1 VTATSVLPVR
11 VWKEFRALSPAW
23 LAALAS
29 IALAALLDDRVR
41 ALGLAAYVLGT
52 VALGALSMGHEY
64 NGRTLNLMLSQPTRR
79 QRLMLEKS
87 GVLAVMLLVL
97 CAVAWF
103 GLFDPTV
110 QWGGSISSARNRWV
124 LVFALPL
131 LCGLFVAPWLTMLC
145 RNAMA
150 GVVFAVAV
158 PATIWVAS
166 DLASALTYGGELST
180 TVEAR
185 DFAFEMFWRGT
196 VILCAI
202 AAAAGW
208 WMFLRLE
215 AIESRGLEVH
225 LPVWLVRRAQGVAA
239 IERFASRRPIWLLV
253 RKELRLQQLTFAVSG
268 LYIVGWFGISL
279 FRESFPQ
286 HQITLL
292 LGATACHGCAIVL
305 LAGALPSAEE
315 RQLGTLEWQVL
326 LPMAAWKQWAVK
338 VAVALSVAMVLALGL
353 PTLISLLSSSPDLR
367 RELRAYHSPVLALA
381 VVMATTGSLYVS
393 SLSANGLRALLVSL
407 PAVLGVMGFA
417 TQWVVGRV
425 YGQFGVSRGLDFVF
439 TPGRYPSLFGAREMV
454 LSALLVVLLI
464 VFYAGVLALLLR
476 FAMVNHRSTERGA
489 KRVWTQLSWMAG
501 SLMVGAL
508 LWTGVFASYSE
519 GVRQLRVAAYRQ
531 WVASRFS
538 AEFVIEGWG
547 DTSKQEAVVIV
558 FSERLD
564 TRRPLSFHVLTADS
578 KGRFSTGYYLPPDL
592 QYSAAAVAKPGL
604 SATTL
609 ERDLRSKPEL
619 RDRIRASAATLTLRP
634 GESTTVT
641 LTLTQVP

>member
-1 VTATSVLPVR
+1 VTATSVFPVR

-41 ALGLAAYVLGT
+41 ALGLAAYVLGA
-52 VALGALSMGHEY
+52 VAMGALSMGHEY

-79 QRLMLEKS
+79 QRLMLEKL
-87 GVLAVMLLVL
+87 GVLAAMLSVL
-97 CAVAWF
+97 CAVAWL
-103 GLFDPTV
+103 GLFDPSV
-110 QWGGSISSARNRWV
+110 QWGGSVSSGRNRWI
-124 LVFALPL
+124 LLFALPL
-131 LCGLFVAPWLTMLC
+131 LCGLFVAPWLTMVC

-158 PATIWVAS
+158 PAMIWVAS
-166 DLASALTYGGELST
+166 DLASALTFGGELST

-196 VILCAI
+196 VIVCAT

-208 WMFLRLE
+208 WMFMRLE

-225 LPVWLVRRAQGVAA
+225 LPIWLLRRAQGVAT

-286 HQITLL
+286 HQMTLL
-292 LGATACHGCAIVL
+292 LAATAFHGCAIVV

-338 VAVALSVAMVLALGL
+338 VAVALGVAIVLALGL
-353 PTLISLLSSSPDLR
+353 PTVISLLSSSTDLR
-367 RELRAYHSPVLALA
+367 RELRAYHSPMVALA

-407 PAVLGVMGFA
+407 PAVPGVMAFA
-417 TQWVVGRV
+417 THWAVGRV
-425 YGQFGVSRGLDFVF
+425 YGRSGIASTLVFRPARLQSQFGGQLE
-439 TPGRYPSLFGAREMV
+439 LW
-454 LSALLVVLLI
+454 ALLNALPIAMYL
-464 VFYAGVLALLLR
+464 GLLALLTR
-476 FAMVNHRSTERGA
+476 FAMTNHRSAERAVGRA
-489 KRVWTQLSWMAG
+489 WRQLSWMAG
-501 SLMVGAL
+501 SLVIGSL
-508 LWTGVFASYSE
+508 LWVGIFIPYRAGTMRAYE
-519 GVRQLRVAAYRQ
+519 AANRE
-531 WVASRFS
+531 WMATRAS
-538 AEFVIEGWG
+538 AEFVIEDNG
-547 DTSKQEAVVIV
+547 TTIARSSIV
-558 FSERLD
+558 LVYYDLRNERRAPGIPPPYFIL
-564 TRRPLSFHVLTADS
+564 RADRQ
-578 KGRFSTGYYLPPDL
+578 GRFSTQFLRTDRRYVAV
-592 QYSAAAVAKPGL
+592 AAARLEGSPG
-604 SATTL
+604 TL
-609 ERDLRSKPEL
+609 ELDVRRNPEL
-619 RDRIRASAATLTLRP
+619 LERLRNEATTLTLRP
-634 GESTTVT
+634 GESTTVALK
-641 LTLTQVP
+641 LTWVP